1 MRATIYKPE
10 TVELQIESAT
20 ILSTDEALNLPVPI
34 RRTGY
39 RWWLRSPDS
48 RDASQVVAVMGNG
61 HISPFYS
68 NVSADSGVRPA
79 FVVSNLEDFNCVIG
93 DTITIKSKR
102 YVVIDTNKI
111 LYNDEPVRCQFNSK
125 NSNDYETSDLKQFV
139 NGWLKDLKNETD

>member
-1 MRATIYKPE
+1 MRATICKPE
-10 TVELQIESAT
+10 TVELQIKSAT
-20 ILSTDEALNLPVPI
+20 ILSTDEVLKLPVAI

-39 RWWLRSPDS
+39 WWWLRSPDS
-48 RDASQVVAVMGNG
+48 RDAHYVAAVMSDG
-61 HISPFYS
+61 HISPFCFH
-68 NVSADSGVRPA
+68 VSADYGVRPA

-111 LYNDEPVRCQFNSK
+111 LYNDEPVRCQFNGK

-139 NGWLKDLKNETD
+139 DGWLKDLKNETH